1 MIIILS
7 LDRNQNMRYI
17 FFTHTVMATER
28 KFKFPIIIIMPE
40 NNVVLF
46 HLGHISFPDNLNG
59 FLNELT
65 KPWEV
70 KNCLKIFQT
79 LITFIT
85 DQYSNN
91 VNSWLLLL

>member
-7 LDRNQNMRYI
+7 LDRNQNMCYI
-17 FFTHTVMATER
+17 FFTHTVMATKR

-46 HLGHISFPDNLNG
+46 YLGHISFVDNING

-65 KPWEV
+65 NHKSLGS
-70 KNCLKIFQT
+70 KK
-79 LITFIT
+79 LIENF
-85 DQYSNN
+85 
-91 VNSWLLLL
+91 VNRDYIHY